1 MCSSKLLNDC
11 KLMPDG
17 PIESQARPFSVLSTI
32 KSWTV
37 IDLLSEGQKLLIAA
51 QWDLRLR
58 WEAHDAIITSGVCY
72 LNYDIV
78 GPDFD
83 FAFATLFFIH
93 TAQWEEKEIILTS
106 NSCLWPRPSSAFGPW
121 QPRNKIKCGFDLEI
135 YRPIGPQQKRLRQ
148 HWHFREMRPLP
159 LGYLNA

>member
-1 MCSSKLLNDC
+1 MIHGILESSDFVRMPQEFDEISQLIWRLLLVNFKSNGRFC
-11 KLMPDG
+11 HILVV
-17 PIESQARPFSVLSTI
+17 FSENMNF
-32 KSWTV
+32 K
-37 IDLLSEGQKLLIAA
+37 K
-51 QWDLRLR
+51 R
-58 WEAHDAIITSGVCY
+58 
-72 LNYDIV
+72 
-78 GPDFD
+78 FD
-83 FAFATLFFIH
+83 PSVK
-93 TAQWEEKEIILTS
+93 WEEKEIILTS